1 MAEPSLLSIVVPV
14 FNEQES
20 ISLFLDA
27 ARPAV
32 ARALALIGPD
42 AHAEFLFVNDGST
55 DRTGDIL
62 AILAR
67 LNPDVRHVT
76 LC

>member
-1 MAEPSLLSIVVPV
+1 MVKPSLLSIVVPV

-32 ARALALIGPD
+32 AQALSLIGPD
-42 AHAEFLFVNDGST
+42 ARA
-55 DRTGDIL
+55 
-62 AILAR
+62 
-67 LNPDVRHVT
+67 
-76 LC
+76 